1 MELKLLPEDIDK
13 FIKEAVLKSA
23 LGKNIEATIDKAV
36 SNAVNEY
43 NSPIKQLVNEVV
55 RELIK
60 EQLAKPEYRQLIN
73 DAIVNRITPKAIDD
87 ILNYGIAKLHE
98 YVRDYNT

>member
-13 FIKEAVLKSA
+13 LIKETVLKSA

-36 SNAVNEY
+36 STAINEY
-43 NSPIKQLVNEVV
+43 NSPIKALVNEVV

-60 EQLAKPEYRQLIN
+60 EQLAKPEYKQLIT
-73 DAIVNRITPKAIDD
+73 DAIVARITPKAIDD
-87 ILNYGIAKLHE
+87 ILNYGIEKLHN
-98 YVRDYNT
+98 YVREYNS